1 METYKKQRD
10 KKVAFLM
17 CNNGLNNELNKQMDN
32 EYDKGLKIVSNVNK
46 HKVWYFIIA
55 PTMGYVK
62 GKKENCL
69 SKIKKIHEIV

>member
-46 HKVWYFIIA
+46 HKV
-55 PTMGYVK
+55 
-62 GKKENCL
+62 
-69 SKIKKIHEIV
+69 